1 MAKTRR
7 HKRAIESYIAVIIL
21 VIVTLAIGVSLYTY
35 FNGLVAHNQ
44 ANTGLE
50 ITSVSLSAP
59 SGGTTGSTCPLS
71 FATIP
76 SGTTSSGTTGSTC
89 APSGG
94 TTGYLSITVQNTGS
108 LALKNIIV
116 EVNGPGVST
125 STTLMTGSGISATPV
140 TINPG
145 QSYSTILTITGATAG
160 NEYAVYVSA
169 STSTG
174 SSVSSSVINVIAQ
187 G

>member
-21 VIVTLAIGVSLYTY
+21 VIVTLAIGVALYTY

-44 ANTGLE
+44 VNTGLE
-50 ITSVSLSAP
+50 ITSVSLS
-59 SGGTTGSTCPLS
+59 
-71 FATIP
+71 
-76 SGTTSSGTTGSTC
+76 

-108 LALKNIIV
+108 LAFNSINIYFGGSSV
-116 EVNGPGVST
+116 TTSCRPAPPSSLAPGNSFST
-125 STTLMTGSGISATPV
+125 VCSV
-140 TINPG
+140 T
-145 QSYSTILTITGATAG
+145 ATAG

-174 SSVSSSVINVIAQ
+174 SSVSSSVVNVIAQ

>member
-21 VIVTLAIGVSLYTY
+21 VIVTLAIGVALYTY
-35 FNGLVAHNQ
+35 FNGLVAHNEI
-44 ANTGLE
+44 NTGLE

-59 SGGTTGSTCPLS
+59 SGGTTGSICPLLMV
-71 FATIP
+71 TNQN
-76 SGTTSSGTTGSTC
+76 GTTSSGTTGSSC

-108 LALKNIIV
+108 LAFNSINIYFGGSSV
-116 EVNGPGVST
+116 TTTCSPAPPTSLAPGNSFST
-125 STTLMTGSGISATPV
+125 VCSV
-140 TINPG
+140 T
-145 QSYSTILTITGATAG
+145 ATAG

-174 SSVSSSVINVIAQ
+174 SSVSSSVVNVIAQ

>member
-21 VIVTLAIGVSLYTY
+21 VIVTLAIGVALYTY
-35 FNGLVAHNQ
+35 FNGLVAHNEI
-44 ANTGLE
+44 NTGLE

-59 SGGTTGSTCPLS
+59 SGGTTCYLS
-71 FATIP
+71 MAVQNT
-76 SGTTSSGTTGSTC
+76 TTSSGTTGSSC

-108 LALKNIIV
+108 LTLKNIIV
-116 EVNGPGVST
+116 VVNGPGVST
-125 STTLMTGSGISATPV
+125 SITLMTGSGTSATPV

-160 NEYAVYVSA
+160 NEYAVYISA
-169 STSTG
+169 STSRG
-174 SSVSSSVINVIAQ
+174 SSVSSSVVNIIAQ

>member
-21 VIVTLAIGVSLYTY
+21 VIVTLAIGVALYTY

-59 SGGTTGSTCPLS
+59 SGGTTGSTCPLL
-71 FATIP
+71 FAT
-76 SGTTSSGTTGSTC
+76 SGGTTGSTC
-89 APSGG
+89 TTSGG

-108 LALKNIIV
+108 LTLKNIIV
-116 EVNGPGVST
+116 VVNGPGVST
-125 STTLMTGSGISATPV
+125 STTLMTGSGASATPV

-145 QSYSTILTITGATAG
+145 QSYSAVLTITGATAG

-174 SSVSSSVINVIAQ
+174 SSVSSSVVNVIAQ

>member
-1 MAKTRR
+1 MTKTRR

-59 SGGTTGSTCPLS
+59 SGGTTG
-71 FATIP
+71 
-76 SGTTSSGTTGSTC
+76 
-89 APSGG
+89 
-94 TTGYLSITVQNTGS
+94 YLSITVQNTGS
-108 LALKNIIV
+108 LAFSSINIYFGGSSV
-116 EVNGPGVST
+116 TASCNPAPPSSLAPGNSFST
-125 STTLMTGSGISATPV
+125 VCSV
-140 TINPG
+140 T
-145 QSYSTILTITGATAG
+145 ATAG
-160 NEYAVYVSA
+160 NEYPVYVSA

-174 SSVSSSVINVIAQ
+174 SSVSSSVVNVIAQ

>member
-7 HKRAIESYIAVIIL
+7 QKRAIESYIAVIIL
-21 VIVTLAIGVSLYTY
+21 VIVTLAIGVALYTY

-59 SGGTTGSTCPLS
+59 SGGTTG
-71 FATIP
+71 
-76 SGTTSSGTTGSTC
+76 
-89 APSGG
+89 
-94 TTGYLSITVQNTGS
+94 YLSITVQNTGS
-108 LALKNIIV
+108 LTLKNIIV
-116 EVNGPGVST
+116 VVNGPGVST
-125 STTLMTGSGISATPV
+125 STTLMTGSGTSATPV

-174 SSVSSSVINVIAQ
+174 SSISSSVVNVIAQ

>member
-21 VIVTLAIGVSLYTY
+21 VIVTLAIGVALYTY

-44 ANTGLE
+44 VNTGLE
-50 ITSVSLSAP
+50 ITSVSLS
-59 SGGTTGSTCPLS
+59 
-71 FATIP
+71 
-76 SGTTSSGTTGSTC
+76 

-108 LALKNIIV
+108 LAFNSINIYFGGSSV
-116 EVNGPGVST
+116 TTSCSPAPPSSLAPGNSFST
-125 STTLMTGSGISATPV
+125 VCSV
-140 TINPG
+140 T
-145 QSYSTILTITGATAG
+145 ATAG

-174 SSVSSSVINVIAQ
+174 SSVSSSVVNVIAQ